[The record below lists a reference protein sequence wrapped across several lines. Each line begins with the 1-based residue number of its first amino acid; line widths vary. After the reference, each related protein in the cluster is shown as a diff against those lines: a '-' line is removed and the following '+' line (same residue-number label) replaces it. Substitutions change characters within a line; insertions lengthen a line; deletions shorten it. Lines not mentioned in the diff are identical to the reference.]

1 MLKGFDGEKPSNPEK
16 PEHSSPMPAEAAT
29 APLPSEPVMPEPQA
43 KAVPDPGVS
52 RSDGDI
58 TSAPSAP
65 VSEDTR
71 RSRVLAKSGPLT
83 MFRPAAMKHDD
94 LVEVMREVVP
104 QLIDQTMTSETA
116 SGSERKREASE

>member
-1 MLKGFDGEKPSNPEK
+1 
-16 PEHSSPMPAEAAT
+16 
-29 APLPSEPVMPEPQA
+29 MPEPQA

-52 RSDGDI
+52 RSDGYI
-58 TSAPSAP
+58 TSAPSSSPTGHEQPAP
-65 VSEDTR
+65 VSEDTSESYGPVR
-71 RSRVLAKSGPLT
+71 RSLVLVLAKSGPLT

-116 SGSERKREASE
+116 SGSESKLEASE